1 MIRLTEAAVAEV
13 KRILVDQRADED
25 TCLRLG
31 VSGGGC
37 SGFSYVMTF
46 DKESRDDDQIAE
58 YEGLKVLLGNDAV
71 PYLDSMVVDFNDD
84 VNKRG
89 FVFNN
94 PNASDSCGCGSSF
107 SV

>member
-1 MIRLTEAAVAEV
+1 MIRLTDAAVAEV
-13 KRILVDQRADED
+13 KRILTDQQAEEG
-25 TCLRLG
+25 TGLRLG

-46 DKESRDDDQIAE
+46 DKEVREDDQIAE
-58 YEGLKVLLGNDAV
+58 YEGLKVLLGSDAA

>member
-1 MIRLTEAAVAEV
+1 MIRLTDAAVDEV
-13 KRILVDQRADED
+13 KRILTDQQADEG

-46 DKESRDDDQIAE
+46 DKDSQEDDQIAD
-58 YEGLKVLLGNDAV
+58 YKGLKVLLGADAA

>member
-1 MIRLTEAAVAEV
+1 MIRLTDAAIGEV
-13 KRILVDQRADED
+13 KRILVDQQADED

-58 YEGLKVLLGNDAV
+58 YEGLKVLLSADAV

>member
-1 MIRLTEAAVAEV
+1 MIRLTDMAVNEV
-13 KRILVDQRADED
+13 KRILVDQQADD
-25 TCLRLG
+25 GTCLRLG

-46 DKESRDDDQIAE
+46 DKEVQEGDGVSE
-58 YEGLKVLLGNDAV
+58 YDGLKVLLTADAA
-71 PYLDSMVVDFNDD
+71 PYLENMVLDFNDD
-84 VNKRG
+84 VAKRG

-94 PNASDSCGCGSSF
+94 PNASDTCGCGNSF

>member
-1 MIRLTEAAVAEV
+1 MIRLTDAAVAEV
-13 KRILVDQRADED
+13 KRILADQQADEG
-25 TCLRLG
+25 TGLRLG

-46 DKESRDDDQIAE
+46 DKESREDDQIAD
-58 YEGLKVLLGNDAV
+58 YDGLKVVLSGDAI

>member
-1 MIRLTEAAVAEV
+1 MIRLTDAAVAEV
-13 KRILVDQRADED
+13 KRILVDQQADEG
-25 TCLRLG
+25 TSLRLG

-37 SGFSYVMTF
+37 SGFSYIMTF
-46 DKESRDDDQIAE
+46 DKESREDDQIAE
-58 YEGLKVLLGNDAV
+58 YEGLSVLLGADAV

>member
-1 MIRLTEAAVAEV
+1 MIRLTETAQREV
-13 KRILVDQRADED
+13 RRILQDQQATPG

-46 DKESRDDDQIAE
+46 DTEVKPDDHVAD
-58 YEGLKVLLGNDAV
+58 YGDLKVLLGSDAA
-71 PYLDSMVVDFNDD
+71 PYLENTVLDFNDT

-94 PNASDSCGCGSSF
+94 PNANGTCGCGSSF